1 MSTKVPLKGFSLY
14 LACSICMANI
24 DILCAFA
31 TLFFFEFFLSLYHV
45 LFFAFVALLLSDPA
59 AVAPCTDYPPFELHP
74 PSPEY
79 PANRPTMALHLL
91 RSSGSTFICLRW
103 QKKKKKSK
111 IEVEGWPSYYA
122 NEYFPCD
129 PAACFCHPK
138 CPAFRIV
145 SPVQWRVPADRQWVS
160 CWFSF
165 VCLKPLCK
173 HFAPPRQRAQTST
186 PLESDCQLHNEK
198 EWQKMR

>member
-31 TLFFFEFFLSLYHV
+31 TLFFWILFVFVSCALFRFRCTFTVRSCRCCSLYR
-45 LFFAFVALLLSDPA
+45 L
-59 AVAPCTDYPPFELHP
+59 PPVRT
-74 PSPEY
+74 PSP
-79 PANRPTMALHLL
+79 PPPNILPTDQLWH
-91 RSSGSTFICLRW
+91 FICFAQVDPLSFVCVG
-103 QKKKKKSK
+103 KKKKKSK